1 MGEEKFGGRRVVGV
15 GGLWGRLTCAANIA
29 LYSAFAMAS
38 LVCAQLASLMRMV
51 TASPTPAAITWVGLG
66 LGLG

>member
-1 MGEEKFGGRRVVGV
+1 MGV

-38 LVCAQLASLMRMV
+38 LVCAQLPSLMRMV
-51 TASPTPAAITWVGLG
+51 TASPAPAAITWAG
-66 LGLG
+66 

>member
-1 MGEEKFGGRRVVGV
+1 M
-15 GGLWGRLTCAANIA
+15 WGRLTCAAKIA

-51 TASPTPAAITWVGLG
+51 TASSTPAAITWAGLG
-66 LGLG
+66 LGLGV